1 MTLQTRQY
9 IDALVSHMLA
19 SGHFESVNGAEPGA
33 MPGNSG
39 LAGAVW
45 FTRIRPIGEASG
57 LASVSIVMTM
67 NVRLFT
73 SLNTS
78 PFEEIDPAMVSCVD
92 DLMNA
97 FIGDFTLGGLV
108 RCVDVLGMYGTML
121 ESQSGY
127 VETDQV
133 KLRVVD
139 ITVPLVIDDVWT
151 EAP

>member
-1 MTLQTRQY
+1 MALESRQY
-9 IDALVSHMLA
+9 VNALVSHMLSTGRFA
-19 SGHFESVNGAEPGA
+19 SVNGAEPGA
-33 MPGNSG
+33 MPSNDS

-45 FTRIRPIGEASG
+45 FTRVRPIGEASG
-57 LASVSIVMTM
+57 LANVSIVMTL

-78 PFEEIDPAMVSCVD
+78 PFEDIDPGMLAAVD
-92 DLMNA
+92 DLFNA
-97 FIGDFTLGGLV
+97 YIGDFTLGGLV

-121 ESQSGY
+121 ETQSGY